1 MVNSG
6 RRRVAWLESAP
17 RIRYRAGIDRRCATT
32 PSIYRIAYRA
42 HARAG
47 GSAINARNA
56 SPAAAPRYAPA
67 KKSLAQNFLVDR
79 RVAWRIIAAADVCP
93 DDRVLEIGPGRGIL
107 TRGLAAIAGELTAVE
122 LDADLAAALSAEF
135 AGRERVR
142 IVQGD
147 AREIDAAA
155 LYPPPAPYKL
165 MANLPYYAALP
176 IVRRFLE
183 AEHKPALMVVMVQ
196 REVAR
201 NMAALP
207 GDMSLLSVATQL
219 YAKPR
224 IVASVP
230 PRAFKPAP
238 KVTSAIVRLDVLPR
252 PALELDS
259 IGGFFGLV
267 RAGFSAPRKQIR
279 NCLQR
284 GLGIAREDAG
294 ALLADAAIDPR
305 RRPQTLSMDDWGG
318 LYAAYRL
325 RYANNTGSA
334 DANAKPI

>member
-1 MVNSG
+1 M
-6 RRRVAWLESAP
+6 
-17 RIRYRAGIDRRCATT
+17 
-32 PSIYRIAYRA
+32 
-42 HARAG
+42 
-47 GSAINARNA
+47 
-56 SPAAAPRYAPA
+56 
-67 KKSLAQNFLVDR
+67 VDR
-79 RVAWRIIAAADVCP
+79 RVASRIIAAADISP

-107 TRGLAAIAGELTAVE
+107 TRGLASAAAELTAIE
-122 LDADLAAALSAEF
+122 LDADLAAALSTEF
-135 AGRERVR
+135 AARPNIRVIR
-142 IVQGD
+142 AD

-165 MANLPYYAALP
+165 VANLPYYAALP
-176 IVRRFLE
+176 IIRRFLE
-183 AEHKPALMVVMVQ
+183 AAHKPALMVVMVQ

-230 PRAFKPAP
+230 PRAFRPAP
-238 KVTSAIVRLDVLPR
+238 KVTSAIVRLDILPR
-252 PALELDS
+252 PALELD
-259 IGGFFGLV
+259 GVDGFFGLV
-267 RAGFSAPRKQIR
+267 RAGFSAPRKQIH

-284 GLGIAREDAG
+284 GLGIPRDHAG

-305 RRPQTLSMDDWGG
+305 RRPQTLSLHDWGS

-325 RYANNTGSA
+325 RYPNTGSA
-334 DANAKPI
+334 DDDPSDISPLRARTL